1 MSANVLVVN
10 RIILGG
16 GLHGQTTD
24 TVHRSMAGGR
34 HACAAVVVVLLLC
47 GAPPSPRDDAMTHE

>member
-16 GLHGQTTD
+16 SLHGQTTD
-24 TVHRSMAGGR
+24 TVHRSMAGGG
-34 HACAAVVVVLLLC
+34 HACAAVVVVVRRRLL
-47 GAPPSPRDDAMTHE
+47 AMTQ